1 MFSEEVNLLKIE
13 IASHFGQIWPALSMW
28 VNIILICKI
37 FSLLSDLIITDERQN
52 IMFLIFCITGDQP
65 RLFFPKRQLSG
76 RGGTDLHFEFT
87 DLFPTD

>member
-1 MFSEEVNLLKIE
+1 MFSEKVNLLKIE

-65 RLFFPKRQLSG
+65 PLSSESKRIGS
-76 RGGTDLHFEFT
+76 RC
-87 DLFPTD
+87 